1 LLETDCDCL
10 GVGGTFGNV
19 GVGGAN
25 AGLGAGAQAMSYGG
39 IGSGGVAGSGAAS
52 NAGNAGIVSKIGVS
66 GGGASG
72 TSAFVSGGG
81 ASGTN
86 AFVSGGG
93 ASGASAFVSGGTAGI
108 GILHSTLGHAGSA
121 GSVGRSIT
129 PILVASPFAMDAHC
143 PIDKTLPACNS
154 GDQGAAVARDDQCML
169 ASADAHGC
177 PFFSWALGSEWVF
190 FCSSFSGCQWPLDVN
205 SIIEYSDYV
214 SIHYTTTEPCQSCD
228 AVIPSC
234 VALLIPTTKRVSV
247 TGDSVKM
254 TCAVQ

>member
-1 LLETDCDCL
+1 LFETDCDCFS
-10 GVGGTFGNV
+10 VGGTFGN
-19 GVGGAN
+19 GGNGDSGGMGGAN

-39 IGSGGVAGSGAAS
+39 IVSGGVAGSGVAGSGAARS
-52 NAGNAGIVSKIGVS
+52 AGNAGIFSGMGVS
-66 GGGASG
+66 GCGASG
-72 TSAFVSGGG
+72 IG
-81 ASGTN
+81 A
-86 AFVSGGG
+86 VL
-93 ASGASAFVSGGTAGI
+93 SGGTAGP
-108 GILHSTLGHAGSA
+108 GLLHSTLGYAGNESA

-129 PILVASPFAMDAHC
+129 PILVATPFAMDAHC

-177 PFFSWALGSEWVF
+177 SFFSWALGSEWVF

-234 VALLIPTTKRVSV
+234 VALLIPTTKRVAV
-247 TGDSVKM
+247 TGDLMKM
-254 TCAVQ
+254 TCAAQ